1 MIDKKHIQHHIARV
15 AYKVWYGA
23 KLNFWTYDI
32 VIKLPPYVSFFSLVI
47 GILGLSYPE
56 MGEGLVKF
64 MSVSILIMGI
74 ISFYV
79 ERFDAD
85 KHKSMGIKNINQ
97 RNELHTLYEEMNS
110 TESRDRWGQIE
121 ERVKEIEKDYSDT
134 AIPRQITFA
143 HWCAHFKFFS
153 SEHKWIDEQLNFK
166 WHNKIPPSVKILV
179 AMIGISLA
187 LLLLLIYTCP
197 TFNVWMSELLSVCEC
212 NK

>member
-1 MIDKKHIQHHIARV
+1 MIDKKQIQHHIARV
-15 AYKVWYGA
+15 AYEVWYGA

-32 VIKLPPYVSFFSLVI
+32 VIKLPPYVSFFSLAI

-64 MSVSILIMGI
+64 MSVSILIIGI

-110 TESRDRWGQIE
+110 TESRDR
-121 ERVKEIEKDYSDT
+121 
-134 AIPRQITFA
+134 
-143 HWCAHFKFFS
+143 
-153 SEHKWIDEQLNFK
+153 
-166 WHNKIPPSVKILV
+166 
-179 AMIGISLA
+179 
-187 LLLLLIYTCP
+187 
-197 TFNVWMSELLSVCEC
+197 
-212 NK
+212 